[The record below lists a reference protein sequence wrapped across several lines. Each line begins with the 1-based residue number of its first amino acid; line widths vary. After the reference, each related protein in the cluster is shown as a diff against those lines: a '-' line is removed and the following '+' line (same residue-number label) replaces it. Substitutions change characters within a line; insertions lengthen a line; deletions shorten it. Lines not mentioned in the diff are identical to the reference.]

1 MGSGSNKAQREA
13 QQAEQQRQAQI
24 AGTVGQINRI
34 YDSPQREAQIQDF
47 VSAMRDYYG
56 QDLDRQKAQ
65 NDRALKFS
73 LARGGLIGGSTQV
86 DQSRR
91 LGEDYQRGVLSA
103 DRQAQGAGAQLRA
116 QDQSS
121 KMNLIAMAQSGLD
134 ATTAAQQAA
143 ASMRSALDSQM
154 ATSRAQGLGDMFGDL
169 AKVYDQSQQAAER
182 RRQDRL
188 YGSLYPQTYMFGAPQ
203 GQNTPFYQLGKG

>member
-13 QQAEQQRQAQI
+13 QAVEQQRQAQI
-24 AGTVGQINRI
+24 AHTVAEINRI

-65 NDRALKFS
+65 NDRALKFA
-73 LARGGLIGGSTQV
+73 LARGGLTGGSTQI

-91 LGEDYQRGVLSA
+91 LGEDYQRGVLAA
-103 DRQAQGAGAQLRA
+103 DRQAQGAGAQLRS

-143 ASMRSALDSQM
+143 SSMRSALESQM
-154 ATSRAQGLGDMFGDL
+154 ATSRVQGLGDMFGDL

-188 YGSLYPQTYMFGAPQ
+188 YGSLYPQTYMFGALQ
-203 GQNTPFYQLGKG
+203 GQNTPFYQLGRG